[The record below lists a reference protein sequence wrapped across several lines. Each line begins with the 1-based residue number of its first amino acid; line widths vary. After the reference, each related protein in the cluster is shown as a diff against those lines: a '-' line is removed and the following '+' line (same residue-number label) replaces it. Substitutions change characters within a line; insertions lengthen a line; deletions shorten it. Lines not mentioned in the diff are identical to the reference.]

1 MLKKNVRIANAVL
14 DLDPFESDDM
24 DFAPDQFGSGV
35 RRMDRNESSRDPS
48 PKAIAAIKHYLD
60 SQPLSWY
67 PDSEARELKIKLAE
81 YTDMPVEFIACF
93 PGSNAAL
100 DYISRT
106 FLEPG
111 TEMLVSGP
119 VFSRKLI
126 AARTAGAS
134 IIEICHEN
142 PFAPGIEP
150 IIDNISKRTRI
161 LYIGN
166 PSECTGSFLTEAELV
181 FLLAYA
187 EQTMVVVDESF
198 FEYSGFSA
206 VEMTKKFP
214 NLTVMRS
221 FSHAFGLGALK
232 VAYAITDP
240 ENLDYI
246 RRLEPESGIDTVSQ
260 IAAQAVLDDVDYMR
274 EYTDEV
280 DRSRKILSSSLPEI
294 GYEFH
299 ISPANFVILRVT
311 DSALAVD
318 FMKNNGMKV
327 RDLSEI
333 KQMQDY
339 IRITIGVPRQTDNLL
354 LLLSRM
360 AEQFATGFNR
370 NKAERSAGKLKE
382 VVPAGGSA
390 K

>member
-24 DFAPDQFGSGV
+24 DITQDQLGNGV
-35 RRMDRNESSRDPS
+35 QRMDRNESSRDPS
-48 PKAIAAIKHYLD
+48 PKAIAAIKNYLD

-67 PDSEARELKIKLAE
+67 PDSEATELKNKLAE
-81 YTDMPVEFIACF
+81 YTGMPVEFIGCF
-93 PGSNAAL
+93 PGTNAAL
-100 DYISRT
+100 DYICRT

-119 VFSRKLI
+119 VFSRKLT

-134 IIEICHEN
+134 ILEICHED

-150 IIDNISKRTRI
+150 IIDNINKRTRI

-166 PSECTGSFLTEAELV
+166 PSETTGSFLTEAELV

-206 VEMTKKFP
+206 VEMTRKFP
-214 NLTVMRS
+214 NLAVIRS

-260 IAAQAVLDDVDYMR
+260 IAAQAVLDDVEYMR
-274 EYTDEV
+274 DYADEV
-280 DRSRKILSSSLPEI
+280 ASSRKILSSSLPEI
-294 GYEFH
+294 GYEFY
-299 ISPANFVILRVT
+299 IAPANFIVLKVT

-333 KQMQDY
+333 KQMQDH

-370 NKAERSAGKLKE
+370 NKTERSAGRLKE
-382 VVPAGGSA
+382 AVPVGGA
-390 K
+390 VK

>member
-1 MLKKNVRIANAVL
+1 
-14 DLDPFESDDM
+14 
-24 DFAPDQFGSGV
+24 
-35 RRMDRNESSRDPS
+35 
-48 PKAIAAIKHYLD
+48 
-60 SQPLSWY
+60 
-67 PDSEARELKIKLAE
+67 
-81 YTDMPVEFIACF
+81 
-93 PGSNAAL
+93 
-100 DYISRT
+100 
-106 FLEPG
+106 
-111 TEMLVSGP
+111 
-119 VFSRKLI
+119 
-126 AARTAGAS
+126 
-134 IIEICHEN
+134 
-142 PFAPGIEP
+142 
-150 IIDNISKRTRI
+150 
-161 LYIGN
+161 
-166 PSECTGSFLTEAELV
+166 
-181 FLLAYA
+181 
-187 EQTMVVVDESF
+187 MVVVDESF

-206 VEMTKKFP
+206 VEMTKKFS

-246 RRLEPESGIDTVSQ
+246 RRLEPESGIDAVSQ
-260 IAAQAVLDDVDYMR
+260 IAAQAVLDDLDYMR

-280 DRSRKILSSSLPEI
+280 DRSRKILSSSLTEI

-318 FMKNNGMKV
+318 FMKDNGMKV

-370 NKAERSAGKLKE
+370 NKAERSADRLQE
-382 VVPAGGSA
+382 AVPAGGSA